1 MIPTRFIALA
11 IGLVAISGHAAPGDL
26 DRTFAPGV
34 VMTPLG
40 ESSPV
45 TAMGVLGDGSV
56 IVSGPGLSAS
66 HFPVYR
72 YLVDGTPD
80 YGAGE
85 RGKDPGLSFGQ
96 QEFDDVLV
104 LADQKVLFVTKT
116 SGILLIRQNPDG
128 SPDVS
133 FGVSGSLI
141 LTEEAGGE
149 AYDLRLGQAGDGKI
163 LLMGIL
169 GNTGE
174 TIVRRLHTDGTPDLS
189 FGMNGSV
196 QHAIRSHSMVV
207 QPDGKVIV
215 AGRVPEPPLFPGQIV
230 LDTDLAIV
238 RFLADG
244 SLDTSFGSAGAA
256 KADRANCERFLGI
269 TLQPDGKL
277 VAVGEAGTAQVVS
290 RWNANGTLDTSFGS
304 GGYAPAPFTSYSTAI
319 KPLLTGDGRLLVLGQ
334 HQTTDSTPVVH
345 HHVLCL
351 NADGSLHLPYGSNGI
366 ALTGLQ
372 GDSVDSS
379 GSTSYAAILTDG
391 RLQVGAQH
399 WNQSFVSFTMVRL
412 KSDGT
417 RDDTYGGGVLRL
429 NSRDYS
435 YPSFS
440 SLGGLA
446 LQPDGGI
453 VYSGSM
459 TSFQASGYAEVRAF
473 HSDGRANTSFGNGGT
488 LQMTGPNNGQLYGSA
503 ILPKPDGRFVLG
515 GRNTTTRQWI
525 HSQRLSNGTADPSFN
540 SGLVSV
546 TNIGTT
552 SSTFLNAMQF
562 DGSGRIVSFGHL
574 RGSGSVQ
581 DFILTRHQADGSLD
595 TTFGM
600 NGVVTASV
608 GVNDSAAC
616 MVILPDGRILV
627 GGSTRVS
634 TASPTSSPA
643 MARFLPNGSL
653 DVSFGTGGVISSVG
667 ALNASVNGLA
677 LLPDGRFIAALGNF
691 TSSGQNQR
699 PSLLRFMP
707 SGILDTSY
715 GENGV
720 AAGLPADDFHFGS
733 LLDVQMQ
740 KDGRIVA
747 VGDLRD
753 PTSINLHHDVLVLRY
768 EADGSSDSSFGQLG
782 KRLIPLSSGNSRG
795 LKVAIQPDNQILVSA
810 SGTSGESTST
820 VNFQSIIRLES
831 GPLLANLTLEAPT
844 DRSASG
850 VRLRGTVNPNG
861 FATTAFFEY
870 GPTASY
876 GQSIPLTLADDDGTV
891 TESVETLLSGLSGG
905 TSFHYRLT
913 ATTAA
918 GTRSTPDSTFSTF
931 SSLETWRQTNF
942 GSASNSGN
950 AADTADFDLDG
961 VPNLIEWAC
970 GLSPSLPSRLD
981 TPVSVSGDVIEFT
994 YTRDTT
1000 AVGAV
1005 YQVEWSDSLPGTSW
1019 STVGVTESVL
1029 SLSGTIQT
1037 VKATLPAGGNGSRFV
1052 RLKVQRPL

>member
-1 MIPTRFIALA
+1 MLHPTTTIRVIALA
-11 IGLVAISGHAAPGDL
+11 CGFVAISGHAASGDL

-34 VMTPLG
+34 VMTLLG
-40 ESSPV
+40 ENSPV
-45 TAMGVLGDGSV
+45 TAMG
-56 IVSGPGLSAS
+56 GLSDGRVVVTGVGRGNGGFFDTYEV
-66 HFPVYR
+66 HR
-72 YLVDGTPD
+72 YLADGRPD
-80 YGAGE
+80 YALGE
-85 RGKDPGLSFGQ
+85 RGTDPALNSDYEISDILTESGNKL
-96 QEFDDVLV
+96 
-104 LADQKVLFVTKT
+104 LFAMK
-116 SGILLIRQNPDG
+116 GPGGWLIRQNPDG
-128 SPDVS
+128 SRDTS
-133 FGVSGSLI
+133 FGEGGFLSLGD
-141 LTEEAGGE
+141 EELDWE
-149 AYDLRLGQAGDGKI
+149 NPSSPLLLGQAGDGKI
-163 LLMGIL
+163 LLMGFSAY
-169 GNTGE
+169 TGE
-174 TIVRRLHTDGTPDLS
+174 TMIRRLLADGAADTS
-189 FGMNGSV
+189 FGINGMVRHSIIFGPSLAV
-196 QHAIRSHSMVV
+196 QA
-207 QPDGKVIV
+207 DGKVLV
-215 AGRVPEPPLFPGQIV
+215 AGFLPAAGGVAV
-230 LDTDLAIV
+230 V
-238 RFLADG
+238 RFLASG
-244 SLDTSFGSAGAA
+244 AVDTAFG
-256 KADRANCERFLGI
+256 
-269 TLQPDGKL
+269 T
-277 VAVGEAGTAQVVS
+277 AGTALVSLAVIRMAVQSDGKIILAGKNGSSQQVS
-290 RWNANGTLDTSFGS
+290 RLNANGVLDSTFGTGGHAPSPFS
-304 GGYAPAPFTSYSTAI
+304 GPSIAT
-319 KPLLTGDGRLLVLGQ
+319 KPMIAADGRVLVLGQ
-334 HQTTDSTPVVH
+334 HQTTNSTPVVH

-351 NADGSLHLPYGSNGI
+351 NSDGSLHLPYGSNGI

-372 GDSVDSS
+372 ADSVDSY
-379 GSTSYAAILTDG
+379 GSTSYATILTDG

-399 WNQSFVSFTMVRL
+399 WNQSFFSFAMVRL

-429 NSRDYS
+429 NSRDLA

-488 LQMTGPNNGQLYGSA
+488 LQMTGPNDGQLYGSA

-515 GRNTTTRQWI
+515 GRNTITWQWI
-525 HSQRLSNGTADPSFN
+525 HSQRLPNGTADPSFN

-552 SSTFLNAMQF
+552 SSTFLNAMQL
-562 DGSGRIVSFGHL
+562 DGSGRVVSFGHL
-574 RGSGSVQ
+574 RGAGSLQ
-581 DFILTRHQADGSLD
+581 DFVLTRHQADGSLD

-616 MVILPDGRILV
+616 MVILPDGKILV

-643 MARFLPNGSL
+643 MARFLPNGNL
-653 DVSFGTGGVISSVG
+653 DVSFGTGGIISSVG

-677 LLPDGRFIAALGNF
+677 LLPDGRFIAALGSF
-691 TSSGQNQR
+691 GSSGLNQR

-707 SGILDTSY
+707 SGILDTSF

-720 AAGLPADDFHFGS
+720 AAGLPADDFHSGS
-733 LLDVQMQ
+733 LRDVQIQ
-740 KDGRIVA
+740 QDGRIVA

-753 PTSINLHHDVLVLRY
+753 PTSMSLHHDVLVLRY
-768 EADGSSDSSFGQLG
+768 EADGFLDPSFGHLG
-782 KRLIPLSSGNSRG
+782 KRLVPMSSGNSRG
-795 LKVAIQPDNQILVSA
+795 LKVTIQPDNQILVSA

-831 GPLLANLTLEAPT
+831 GPLLANLALEAPT

-861 FATTAFFEY
+861 FATTALFEY
-870 GPTASY
+870 GPTTSY
-876 GQSIPLTLADDDGTV
+876 GQSIPVPFSDDAGTV
-891 TESVETLLSGLSGG
+891 TESVETLLSGLTGG
-905 TSFHYRLT
+905 TTYHYRLT

-931 SSLETWRQTNF
+931 SSLETWRQANF
-942 GSASNSGN
+942 GSSGNTGN

-981 TPVSVSGDVIEFT
+981 TPVSVSGAVIEFT

-1000 AVGAV
+1000 AIGAV

-1019 STVGVTESVL
+1019 STAGVSETVL

-1037 VKATLPAGGNGSRFV
+1037 VKATLPAGSNGGRFV
-1052 RLKVQRPL
+1052 RLKVQGPL

>member
-11 IGLVAISGHAAPGDL
+11 SGLVAISGHAAPGDL

-34 VMTPLG
+34 VNTPLG
-40 ESSPV
+40 ESGPV
-45 TAMGVLGDGSV
+45 TAMGVLNDGRV
-56 IVSGPGLSAS
+56 AISGPFGGTSFIPMYLT
-66 HFPVYR
+66 HR
-72 YLVDGTPD
+72 YLADGTPD
-80 YGAGE
+80 YGFGE
-85 RGKDPGLSFGQ
+85 RGIDSR
-96 QEFDDVLV
+96 
-104 LADQKVLFVTKT
+104 T
-116 SGILLIRQNPDG
+116 SGGIQISEFLAQPDGKLLVVVDAPGVLLIRQNPDG
-128 SPDVS
+128 LPDASFGQGGSLTVDEEFESTSISLLLERAVNGDILLAGISANTGQTLLRRLLPNGTPDVT
-133 FGVSGSLI
+133 FGINGVARHAIRGSCM
-141 LTEEAGGE
+141 TV
-149 AYDLRLGQAGDGKI
+149 QPDGKI
-163 LLMGIL
+163 LLAGRI
-169 GNTGE
+169 
-174 TIVRRLHTDGTPDLS
+174 P
-189 FGMNGSV
+189 
-196 QHAIRSHSMVV
+196 
-207 QPDGKVIV
+207 V
-215 AGRVPEPPLFPGQIV
+215 AGGGVTLGV
-230 LDTDLAIV
+230 V
-238 RFLADG
+238 RFLTDGSPDALFGTAGVATMPTGVFGITTQADG
-244 SLDTSFGSAGAA
+244 KIMLTGV
-256 KADRANCERFLGI
+256 
-269 TLQPDGKL
+269 Q
-277 VAVGEAGTAQVVS
+277 VS
-290 RWNANGTLDTSFGS
+290 RLNANGTLDTSFGT
-304 GGYAPAPFTSYSTAI
+304 GGHATSPFAGASIAI
-319 KPLLTGDGRLLVLGQ
+319 KPMIAADGRVLVLGR
-334 HQTTDSTPVVH
+334 HETTSNPLVTH
-345 HHVLCL
+345 HHVVCY
-351 NADGSLHLPYGSNGI
+351 NTDGTLHLPYGANGVAI
-366 ALTGLQ
+366 PGLEAGYL
-372 GDSVDSS
+372 GDEF
-379 GSTSYAAILTDG
+379 GPAAYASQLADG
-391 RLQVGAQH
+391 KLLVGAAV
-399 WNQSFVSFTMVRL
+399 WNGHFSSFSMIRL

-429 NSRDYS
+429 NSRDYL

-488 LQMTGPNNGQLYGSA
+488 LQMTGPNDGQLYGSA

-515 GRNTTTRQWI
+515 GRNTTTRRWI

-552 SSTFLNAMQF
+552 SSTFLNAMQL
-562 DGSGRIVSFGHL
+562 DGSGRVVSFGHL
-574 RGSGSVQ
+574 RGAGSLQ
-581 DFILTRHQADGSLD
+581 DFVLTRHQADSGLD
-595 TTFGM
+595 TTFGS
-600 NGVVTASV
+600 NGVVITSV
-608 GVNDSAAC
+608 GGDDSAAC

-653 DVSFGTGGVISSVG
+653 DVSFGTGGIISSVG

-677 LLPDGRFIAALGNF
+677 LLPDGRFIAALGSF
-691 TSSGQNQR
+691 GSSGQNQR

-707 SGILDTSY
+707 SGILDTSF

-720 AAGLPADDFHFGS
+720 AAGLPADAYHFGS
-733 LLDVQMQ
+733 LRDVQIQ
-740 KDGRIVA
+740 QDGRIVA

-753 PTSINLHHDVLVLRY
+753 PTSMNLHHDVLVLRY
-768 EADGSSDSSFGQLG
+768 EADGFLDPSFGHLG
-782 KRLIPLSSGNSRG
+782 KRLVPMSSGNSRG
-795 LKVAIQPDNQILVSA
+795 LKVTIQPDNQILVSA

-831 GPLLANLTLEAPT
+831 GPLLANLTLEAPA

-918 GTRSTPDSTFSTF
+918 GTRSTPDTTFSTF

-942 GSASNSGN
+942 GSAGNSGN

-981 TPVSVSGDVIEFT
+981 TPVNVNASVIEFT
-994 YTRDTT
+994 YTRDIA

-1019 STVGVTESVL
+1019 STAGVSETVL

-1037 VKATLPAGGNGSRFV
+1037 VKATLPAGSNGGRFV
-1052 RLKVQRPL
+1052 RLKVPGPL